1 MNHLLASLAHHGYVL
16 LFAVVL
22 AEAVGLPA
30 PAALAL
36 MAGGAAAAGGTLSPA
51 AVLAVALVAMLVG
64 DSLLF
69 VLGGY
74 MGWGLLGVL
83 CQVSANPESCILR
96 SAESFYKRGKT
107 TLIVAKFIPGVNSM
121 APPLAGSMKMRP
133 LQFLQLDFVGAL
145 LYVGAYIAVGF
156 LFHDFVA
163 SITRGLHAASH
174 IMTEVLAAAVI
185 GYIIYKIFL
194 FRKHKVYRVLPRV
207 QVEELARKLAAE
219 GKENIQL
226 VDVRSHGYY
235 DAGTMRIK
243 GSLRIEPNHLSEEVK
258 SLPRD
263 KDIYLYCT

>member
-16 LFAVVL
+16 VFVVVL
-22 AEAVGLPA
+22 AEAIGLPA

-36 MAGGAAAAGGTLSPA
+36 MAGGAAAAAGTLSPA
-51 AVLAVALVAMLVG
+51 AVLAIALVAMMLG

-69 VLGGY
+69 LLGGY
-74 MGWGLLGVL
+74 MGWALLGVL

-107 TLIVAKFIPGVNSM
+107 TLIFAKFIPGVNSM

-133 LQFLQLDFVGAL
+133 LQFLRLDFAGAL
-145 LYVGAYIAVGF
+145 LYVGAYIGVGF
-156 LFHDFVA
+156 LFHDFLAV
-163 SITRGLHAASH
+163 ITRGLHAASH
-174 IMTEVLAAAVI
+174 IMTELLAAAVV
-185 GYIIYKIFL
+185 GYVVYKIWL

-219 GKENIQL
+219 GKEKIQL

-235 DAGTMRIK
+235 DSGTMRIK

-258 SLPRD
+258 ILPKD